1 MLSEARSKYLEVFR
15 ERVLKLCTD
24 RIMNDDDYRQLMEN
38 CREIGAK
45 ASNDED
51 VEQFLLGVLLEVKG
65 RQQEKKLLF
74 SESEVKK
81 NGENKCIDGLYG

>member
-15 ERVLKLCTD
+15 ERALKICENKFL
-24 RIMNDDDYRQLMEN
+24 NDDDYKQLMEN

-45 ASNDED
+45 ASNNED

-74 SESEVKK
+74 SESEDKT
-81 NGENKCIDGLYG
+81 

>member
-24 RIMNDDDYRQLMEN
+24 RIMNEDDYKQLMEN

-74 SESEVKK
+74 SESEDK
-81 NGENKCIDGLYG
+81 

>member
-24 RIMNDDDYRQLMEN
+24 RIMNDDDYKQLMEN

-74 SESEVKK
+74 SESEGK
-81 NGENKCIDGLYG
+81 

>member
-15 ERVLKLCTD
+15 ERVLKLCAD
-24 RIMNDDDYRQLMEN
+24 RIMNDDDYKQLMEN

-74 SESEVKK
+74 SESED
-81 NGENKCIDGLYG
+81 ET

>member
-24 RIMNDDDYRQLMEN
+24 RVMNDDDYSQLMEN

-45 ASNDED
+45 ANNDED

-74 SESEVKK
+74 SESEGKV
-81 NGENKCIDGLYG
+81 

>member
-24 RIMNDDDYRQLMEN
+24 RIMNDDDYKQLMEN

-45 ASNDED
+45 AKGDED

-74 SESEVKK
+74 SESEGK
-81 NGENKCIDGLYG
+81 

>member
-24 RIMNDDDYRQLMEN
+24 RIMNDDDYKKLMEN

-45 ASNDED
+45 VKGDKD

-74 SESEVKK
+74 SESEGK
-81 NGENKCIDGLYG
+81 

>member
-24 RIMNDDDYRQLMEN
+24 RIMNDDDYKQLMEN

-74 SESEVKK
+74 SESEDKT
-81 NGENKCIDGLYG
+81 

>member
-15 ERVLKLCTD
+15 ERVLKLCAD
-24 RIMNDDDYRQLMEN
+24 RILNDDDYKQLMEN

-74 SESEVKK
+74 SESEGKT
-81 NGENKCIDGLYG
+81 

>member
-15 ERVLKLCTD
+15 ERVLKLCAD
-24 RIMNDDDYRQLMEN
+24 RILNDDDYKQLMEN

-74 SESEVKK
+74 SESEDKT
-81 NGENKCIDGLYG
+81 

>member
-1 MLSEARSKYLEVFR
+1 
-15 ERVLKLCTD
+15 
-24 RIMNDDDYRQLMEN
+24 MNDNDYKQLMEN
-38 CREIGAK
+38 CREIGTK

-74 SESEVKK
+74 SESEVKT
-81 NGENKCIDGLYG
+81 

>member
-24 RIMNDDDYRQLMEN
+24 RIMNDDDYKQLMEN

-74 SESEVKK
+74 SESEDK
-81 NGENKCIDGLYG
+81 

>member
-24 RIMNDDDYRQLMEN
+24 RIMNDNDYKQLMEN

-74 SESEVKK
+74 SESEGKT
-81 NGENKCIDGLYG
+81 

>member
-24 RIMNDDDYRQLMEN
+24 RIMNDDDYKQLMEN
-38 CREIGAK
+38 CREIGVK

-74 SESEVKK
+74 SESEGK
-81 NGENKCIDGLYG
+81 

>member
-15 ERVLKLCTD
+15 ERVLKLCAD
-24 RIMNDDDYRQLMEN
+24 RILNDDDYKQLMEN
-38 CREIGAK
+38 CREIGEK

-74 SESEVKK
+74 SESEDK
-81 NGENKCIDGLYG
+81 E

>member
-24 RIMNDDDYRQLMEN
+24 RIMNDDDYKQLMEN

-74 SESEVKK
+74 SESED
-81 NGENKCIDGLYG
+81 ET

>member
-24 RIMNDDDYRQLMEN
+24 RIMNDDDYEQLMEN

-74 SESEVKK
+74 SESEGKT
-81 NGENKCIDGLYG
+81 

>member
-24 RIMNDDDYRQLMEN
+24 RVMNDDDYSQLMEN
-38 CREIGAK
+38 CREIGEK

-74 SESEVKK
+74 SESEGKV
-81 NGENKCIDGLYG
+81 

>member
-74 SESEVKK
+74 SESE
-81 NGENKCIDGLYG
+81 E

>member
-24 RIMNDDDYRQLMEN
+24 RIMNDDDYKQLMEN

-51 VEQFLLGVLLEVKG
+51 VEQFLLGV
-65 RQQEKKLLF
+65 
-74 SESEVKK
+74 
-81 NGENKCIDGLYG
+81 

>member
-1 MLSEARSKYLEVFR
+1 MLSESRSKYLEVFR

-24 RIMNDDDYRQLMEN
+24 RIMNDDDYKQLMEN

-74 SESEVKK
+74 SESEAK
-81 NGENKCIDGLYG
+81 NE

>member
-1 MLSEARSKYLEVFR
+1 MLSETRSKFLEVFR
-15 ERVLKLCTD
+15 ERALKLCEN
-24 RIMNDDDYRQLMEN
+24 RILNENDYSQLMKN

-74 SESEVKK
+74 SESEDK
-81 NGENKCIDGLYG
+81 

>member
-15 ERVLKLCTD
+15 ERVLKLCAD
-24 RIMNDDDYRQLMEN
+24 RILNDDDYKQLMEN

-74 SESEVKK
+74 SESE
-81 NGENKCIDGLYG
+81 E

>member
-15 ERVLKLCTD
+15 ERVLKLCTE
-24 RIMNDDDYRQLMEN
+24 RIMNDNDYSQLMEN
-38 CREIGAK
+38 CREIGEK

-74 SESEVKK
+74 SESEDKT
-81 NGENKCIDGLYG
+81 

>member
-15 ERVLKLCTD
+15 ERVLRLCAD
-24 RIMNDDDYRQLMEN
+24 RILNDDDYRQLMEN

-74 SESEVKK
+74 SESEGK
-81 NGENKCIDGLYG
+81 

>member
-24 RIMNDDDYRQLMEN
+24 KILNDDDYRQLMEN
-38 CREIGAK
+38 CHEIGAK

-74 SESEVKK
+74 SESEDKT
-81 NGENKCIDGLYG
+81 

>member
-24 RIMNDDDYRQLMEN
+24 RIMNDDDYKQLMEN
-38 CREIGAK
+38 CREIGTK

-74 SESEVKK
+74 SESEGKV
-81 NGENKCIDGLYG
+81 

>member
-24 RIMNDDDYRQLMEN
+24 RIMNDDDYKQLMEN

-74 SESEVKK
+74 SESE
-81 NGENKCIDGLYG
+81 E

>member
-15 ERVLKLCTD
+15 ERVLRLCAD
-24 RIMNDDDYRQLMEN
+24 RIMNDDDYAQLMKN

-45 ASNDED
+45 ANNDED
-51 VEQFLLGVLLEVKG
+51 VEQFLLSVLLEVKG

-74 SESEVKK
+74 SESEVK
-81 NGENKCIDGLYG
+81 

>member
-24 RIMNDDDYRQLMEN
+24 RIMNDDDYKQLMEN
-38 CREIGAK
+38 CREIGEK
-45 ASNDED
+45 ANNDED

-74 SESEVKK
+74 SESEGKV
-81 NGENKCIDGLYG
+81 

>member
-24 RIMNDDDYRQLMEN
+24 RIMNDDDYSQLMEN

-45 ASNDED
+45 ANNDED
-51 VEQFLLGVLLEVKG
+51 VEQFLLSVLLEVKG

-74 SESEVKK
+74 SESEVRRT
-81 NGENKCIDGLYG
+81 

>member
-15 ERVLKLCTD
+15 ERVLRLCAD
-24 RIMNDDDYRQLMEN
+24 RIMNDDDYAQLMEN

-45 ASNDED
+45 ANNDED
-51 VEQFLLGVLLEVKG
+51 VEQFLLSVLLEVKG

-74 SESEVKK
+74 SESEVK
-81 NGENKCIDGLYG
+81 

>member
-15 ERVLKLCTD
+15 ERVLKLCTE
-24 RIMNDDDYRQLMEN
+24 RIMNDNDYSQLMEN
-38 CREIGAK
+38 CREIGEK
-45 ASNDED
+45 ASNDDD

-74 SESEVKK
+74 SESEDK
-81 NGENKCIDGLYG
+81 

>member
-24 RIMNDDDYRQLMEN
+24 RIMNDDDYKQLMEN

-74 SESEVKK
+74 SESEV
-81 NGENKCIDGLYG
+81 EE

>member
-1 MLSEARSKYLEVFR
+1 MLSEVRSKYLEVFR

-24 RIMNDDDYRQLMEN
+24 RIMNDDDYKQLMEN

-45 ASNDED
+45 ASDDED

-74 SESEVKK
+74 SESEVEK
-81 NGENKCIDGLYG
+81 

>member
-24 RIMNDDDYRQLMEN
+24 RILNDDDYKQLMEN

-74 SESEVKK
+74 SESEGKT
-81 NGENKCIDGLYG
+81 

>member
-24 RIMNDDDYRQLMEN
+24 RIMDNDDYKQLMEN

-74 SESEVKK
+74 SESEDKT
-81 NGENKCIDGLYG
+81 

>member
-15 ERVLKLCTD
+15 ERVLRLCAD
-24 RIMNDDDYRQLMEN
+24 RIMDNDDYKQLMEN

-74 SESEVKK
+74 SESEDKT
-81 NGENKCIDGLYG
+81 

>member
-24 RIMNDDDYRQLMEN
+24 KIMNDNDYKQLMEN

-74 SESEVKK
+74 LESEVEK
-81 NGENKCIDGLYG
+81 

>member
-15 ERVLKLCTD
+15 ERVLKLCAD
-24 RIMNDDDYRQLMEN
+24 RIMNDDDYGQLMEN

-74 SESEVKK
+74 SESEV
-81 NGENKCIDGLYG
+81 EE